1 MTSKA
6 ADGAL
11 YSLLDDSL
19 PDAGSSGAARAHD
32 WETHALER
40 VSAHVRELV
49 SQFDGSGGRGTR
61 NWESQAVER
70 LARYLRT
77 GSR

>member
-1 MTSKA
+1 MTSDA
-6 ADGAL
+6 ADRVL
-11 YSLLDDSL
+11 YSLLDDRPGTS
-19 PDAGSSGAARAHD
+19 ARVPD

-40 VSAHVRELV
+40 VSAHVRELAGE
-49 SQFDGSGGRGTR
+49 SDDQGQGIDGKASR

-77 GSR
+77 TAR

>member
-1 MTSKA
+1 MTSNA

-11 YSLLDDSL
+11 YSLLDEPSHR
-19 PDAGSSGAARAHD
+19 GARAQD

-40 VSAHVRELV
+40 VSAHVRELAT
-49 SQFDGSGGRGTR
+49 QFDAGGGRGTR

-77 GSR
+77 GAR

>member
-1 MTSKA
+1 MTSNVV
-6 ADGAL
+6 DGAL
-11 YSLLDDSL
+11 YSLLDHSPLDSG
-19 PDAGSSGAARAHD
+19 PGGATRAHD

-49 SQFDGSGGRGTR
+49 GQADGNGGRTR

-77 GSR
+77 GAR

>member
-1 MTSKA
+1 MTSNA

-11 YSLLDDSL
+11 YSLLDE
-19 PDAGSSGAARAHD
+19 PPRPNAHAHD
-32 WETHALER
+32 WETHALQR

-49 SQFDGSGGRGTR
+49 SQFEGAGGRGTR

-77 GSR
+77 GAR